1 MTIPYNLTTLVLKDE
16 PLLKAL
22 IQAADPSYKR
32 LKASVTV
39 TDKVELQGTYWS
51 GGSRSTYTAVNI
63 QTRAASSAQQYAP
76 AQFGG
81 PAEAPTVALPPGAV
95 IVETGFFCGKVS
107 TASVYVHPQDAANTI
122 KALAAMPE
130 LAGVR
135 QYLLEAA

>member
-1 MTIPYNLTTLVLKDE
+1 MTIPYNSTTLVLKDE

-32 LKASVTV
+32 LKAFVRV
-39 TDKVELQGTYWS
+39 TDKVELQGTYWD
-51 GGSRSTYTAVNI
+51 GGTRSTYTAVNI
-63 QTRAASSAQQYAP
+63 QTRVSSAAEQYAP

-81 PAEAPTVALPPGAV
+81 PAEAPVVQLPPGAV
-95 IVETGFFCGKVS
+95 IVQTGFFCGKVS
-107 TASVYVHPQDAANTI
+107 QARVYVHPKDAANAI
-122 KALAAMPE
+122 KALDSLPE